1 MLGHERE
8 HGAARDPWLLLG
20 AAVAVALFPWNAVLW
35 YIARRLHLALEVDCD
50 ATELAA
56 GADPARCGQ
65 LLLFFAQ
72 RSGAIPLA
80 PMLAAVPS
88 PLERRIIAMH
98 TRLTD
103 PSLRRRDFPEC

>member
-20 AAVAVALFPWNAVLW
+20 AAVAVAL
-35 YIARRLHLALEVDCD
+35 EVDCD
-50 ATELAA
+50 ARELAA